1 MVLNILMYSTVF
13 LWNLQRYYEQH
24 WSQNPV
30 TQEDDMKLYLLEGVV
45 QYVLENGSV
54 LGAAL

>member
-1 MVLNILMYSTVF
+1 MYSTVF